1 MYMFS
6 MTSLT
11 GAKKNTGRTMVLATF
26 EISRRSFIVTVM
38 ALLVSIVPVGVLA
51 PLAFSFGMMPGV
63 VVLLV
68 VPLIVVSITFFF
80 VEGRTRDGL
89 GLRRYEAMWDKRKAH
104 NGVVFVCNE
113 TISPS
118 YLAAV
123 GPLDVEVR
131 PEYNETAPVAV
142 LTTPMP
148 RRRKQQI
155 ENNEGWLE

>member
-11 GAKKNTGRTMVLATF
+11 GAKKNAGRTMVLATF
-26 EISRRSFIVTVM
+26 EISRRSFIVTVL
-38 ALLVSIVPVGVLA
+38 ALLASILPVGLIA
-51 PLAFSFGMMPGV
+51 PIAFSFGMMPGV

-68 VPLIVVSITFFF
+68 VPLIVVSLTFFF

-89 GLRRYEAMWDKRKAH
+89 GLRRYEAMWDRRKAH

-118 YLAAV
+118 YLATV
-123 GPLDVEVR
+123 GHLDVEVR
-131 PEYNETAPVAV
+131 PEYNQTAPTAV
-142 LTTPMP
+142 LTTPTP

-155 ENNEGWLE
+155 DTEGWLK

>member
-11 GAKKNTGRTMVLATF
+11 GAKKNAGRTMVLATF

-38 ALLVSIVPVGVLA
+38 ALLVSILPVGLLA

-63 VVLLV
+63 VVLTV
-68 VPLIVVSITFFF
+68 VPLIVVSLTFFF

-89 GLRRYEAMWDKRKAH
+89 GLRRYEAMWDKRKAS

-118 YLAAV
+118 YLATV

-131 PEYNETAPVAV
+131 PEYNQTAPTAV
-142 LTTPMP
+142 LATPTP

-155 ENNEGWLE
+155 DTEGWLK

>member
-11 GAKKNTGRTMVLATF
+11 GVKKNAGRTMVLATF
-26 EISRRSFIVTVM
+26 EISRRSFIVTVL
-38 ALLVSIVPVGVLA
+38 ALLVSILPVGLIA
-51 PLAFSFGMMPGV
+51 PVAFSFGMMPGV

-68 VPLIVVSITFFF
+68 IPLIVVSLTFFF

-89 GLRRYEAMWDKRKAH
+89 GLRRYEAMWDRRKAR

-113 TISPS
+113 TVAPS
-118 YLAAV
+118 YLALIE
-123 GPLDVEVR
+123 PLDVEIR
-131 PEYNETAPVAV
+131 PEYSQKAPTAV

-155 ENNEGWLE
+155 DTEGWLK